1 MGRKLEREK
10 GSGCKLEKFCGIL
23 RLHSE
28 SECDGVYRDTK
39 SANRG
44 TGESDMGPVVIVPPE
59 IHPFFH
65 LKDVITPQQ
74 CAHTLSHTRCRQ
86 W

>member
-1 MGRKLEREK
+1 MGGKLESKK
-10 GSGCKLEKFCGIL
+10 GRGCKVEKFAGVLDCTVK
-23 RLHSE
+23 

-59 IHPFFH
+59 IHPLFH